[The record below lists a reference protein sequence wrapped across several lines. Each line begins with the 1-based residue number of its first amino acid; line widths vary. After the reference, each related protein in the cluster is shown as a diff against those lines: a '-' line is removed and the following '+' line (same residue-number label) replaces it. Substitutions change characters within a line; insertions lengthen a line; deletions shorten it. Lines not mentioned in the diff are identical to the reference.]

1 MSAYVFG
8 LLFGLATTLSMGVLS
23 LVVMNQGLVAGY
35 PRVLFGIVTASSCDT
50 LLIMLGAAGASVALT
65 APGSR
70 EILICVGAAFLL
82 VMGVRTLRSPP
93 EDVEVRGLVRPM
105 AMVAQTASASALNPH
120 AILETVG
127 ILGAAIAAQDA
138 GSRAGFAAGVISASW
153 VWFLMVG
160 LGAAVLQRWLTGTTR
175 LWIQRISGVMM
186 LALVVL
192 LALEL
197 M

>member
-82 VMGVRTLRSPP
+82 VMGVRTLRSSP
-93 EDVEVRGLVRPM
+93 EDVKVRGLVRPM
-105 AMVAQTASASALNPH
+105 AMVAQAASASVLNPH

-138 GSRAGFAAGVISASW
+138 GSRTGFAAGVISASW
-153 VWFLMVG
+153 VWFLVVG
-160 LGAAVLQRWLTGTTR
+160 LGAAVLQRRLTGTAR
-175 LWIQRISGVMM
+175 LWIQRISGVTM
-186 LALVVL
+186 LALVVF
-192 LALEL
+192 LALGL
-197 M
+197 T